1 MAREVSIKDSE
12 GDYEV
17 IPVTP
22 LRKLEKRLE
31 QMESSKSAGS
41 MERVMDKIIDMVSLN
56 QRIVDEM
63 IKANVGLREDVSM
76 LIGKMDTLQSKLTN
90 FIEIIESAG
99 QEETESSEATMA
111 IRNMMKPM
119 VDSITEANTKMV
131 KSNSEIVNSLSLVD
145 KRLKRLNTD
154 TGAQSSP
161 FGSQMSQAPPSGPP
175 QPPQ

>member
-1 MAREVSIKDSE
+1 MAREVNIKDND

-31 QMESSKSAGS
+31 QMESSKSTGS

-90 FIEIIESAG
+90 FIEIVESAG
-99 QEETESSEATMA
+99 QEETESSEAVMA
-111 IRNMMKPM
+111 IKNMMKPM

-131 KSNSEIVNSLSLVD
+131 KSNSDVASSLTLID
-145 KRLKRLNTD
+145 KRLKRLNTNP
-154 TGAQSSP
+154 GEQSSP
-161 FGSQMSQAPPSGPP
+161 FGSQMLQTPPPSSPP
-175 QPPQ
+175 Q